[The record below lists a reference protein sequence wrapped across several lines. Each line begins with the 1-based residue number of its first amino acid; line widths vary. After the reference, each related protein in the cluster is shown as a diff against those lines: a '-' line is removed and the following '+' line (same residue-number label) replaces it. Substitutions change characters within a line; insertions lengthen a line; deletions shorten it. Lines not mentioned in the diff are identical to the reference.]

1 MYSYKPSPH
10 QFPVMPGD
18 KVYWADPTENTIDEE
33 TVEAVTVYA
42 DNLCI
47 VISDDIYDLNEGI
60 FLSRKEAE
68 SWLEENW
75 LASPEEILDSVGWH
89 FITGDYNSR
98 SLLYKEEDVL
108 LPYIGESS
116 PIYVK
121 TEGGAIYCAYI
132 ETYDS
137 SIVFKNAS
145 TNAPVRG
152 VTAWAIVP
160 KDYVYDGKFIL
171 NKMKVSR
178 V

>member
-1 MYSYKPSPH
+1 MYPYKPLPY

-18 KVYWADPTENTIDEE
+18 IVYWADPVENKIEE
-33 TVEAVTVYA
+33 DTVDAVTIYA
-42 DNLCI
+42 DNLCV
-47 VISDDIYDLNEGI
+47 VICNEIYDLNEGI
-60 FLSRKEAE
+60 FLTHKEAE

-75 LASPEEILDSVGWH
+75 LVTPEEILDSVGWH
-89 FITGDYNSR
+89 FITEDYNSR
-98 SLLYKEEDVL
+98 SLAYKEEDVL
-108 LPYIGESS
+108 LPDIDESS

-121 TEGGAIYCAYI
+121 TDGGLIVHAYI
-132 ETYDS
+132 ERYDN
-137 SIVFKNAS
+137 SIVFRKTS
-145 TNAPVRG
+145 TSTPVKG